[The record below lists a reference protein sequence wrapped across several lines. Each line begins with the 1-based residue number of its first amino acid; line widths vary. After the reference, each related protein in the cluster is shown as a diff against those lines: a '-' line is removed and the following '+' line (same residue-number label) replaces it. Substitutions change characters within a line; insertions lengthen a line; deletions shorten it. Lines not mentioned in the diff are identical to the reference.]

1 MNKNIFGEPLK
12 SCCTSPVTGYFR
24 DGFCRTDKSDL
35 GSHTVCVV
43 VTEDFLEF
51 SKRKGNDLITPNPV
65 YSFPGLRE
73 GDKWCLCALRWK
85 EAYEA
90 GCAPKVEL
98 ESTDEKALRFIKIED
113 LISCAVRNKI

>member
-65 YSFPGLRE
+65 YLFPGLKE

-113 LISCAVRNKI
+113 LISCAVRNNI

>member
-24 DGFCRTDKSDL
+24 DGFCRTNKSDL

-65 YSFPGLRE
+65 YSFPGLKE

>member
-51 SKRKGNDLITPNPV
+51 SKRKGNDLTTPNPI
-65 YSFPGLRE
+65 YSFPGLKE

>member
-65 YSFPGLRE
+65 YSFPGLKE

-98 ESTDEKALRFIKIED
+98 ESTDEKALRFIKMED
-113 LISCAVRNKI
+113 LISCAVRNKT

>member
-43 VTEDFLEF
+43 ITKDFLEF

-65 YSFPGLRE
+65 YSFPGLKE